1 MTGGLIFIAG
11 LIVGGCIAVML
22 LGCLQINRINK
33 YESTINKLH
42 TEDNKK
48 QTILIAKNILY
59 TFVVNKNLLQTNMYS
74 YLLSKVLDRTLN
86 EVPLLYET
94 FTIPLPPGRLYF
106 LRLKKTP

>member
-11 LIVGGCIAVML
+11 LIVGGGSAVML

-48 QTILIAKNILY
+48 HK
-59 TFVVNKNLLQTNMYS
+59 
-74 YLLSKVLDRTLN
+74 
-86 EVPLLYET
+86 
-94 FTIPLPPGRLYF
+94 
-106 LRLKKTP
+106 

>member
-33 YESTINKLH
+33 YESTIHKLH

-48 QTILIAKNILY
+48 HK
-59 TFVVNKNLLQTNMYS
+59 
-74 YLLSKVLDRTLN
+74 
-86 EVPLLYET
+86 
-94 FTIPLPPGRLYF
+94 
-106 LRLKKTP
+106 

>member
-42 TEDNKK
+42 TEDNKNTNK
-48 QTILIAKNILY
+48 SIIKTVSVVKNERYRFAFY
-59 TFVVNKNLLQTNMYS
+59 TT
-74 YLLSKVLDRTLN
+74 D
-86 EVPLLYET
+86 
-94 FTIPLPPGRLYF
+94 
-106 LRLKKTP
+106 LKKR